1 MAITPPETLAAVYE
15 LAVRA
20 AMVYDAVSRSDNG
33 PLRKQDTYQ
42 RWRRL
47 CKIGWIETRFNDVL
61 YSLKLSPRTVLII
74 VHVGLRRYEGEPP
87 EQWKTTRK

>member
-20 AMVYDAVSRSDNG
+20 AMVDDAVSRSDNG
-33 PLRKQDTYQ
+33 PSRKTDIYQ

-47 CKIGWIETRFNDVL
+47 CKIGRKETHL
-61 YSLKLSPRTVLII
+61 MTYSTGMKVSQRNN
-74 VHVGLRRYEGEPP
+74 G
-87 EQWKTTRK
+87 KTT